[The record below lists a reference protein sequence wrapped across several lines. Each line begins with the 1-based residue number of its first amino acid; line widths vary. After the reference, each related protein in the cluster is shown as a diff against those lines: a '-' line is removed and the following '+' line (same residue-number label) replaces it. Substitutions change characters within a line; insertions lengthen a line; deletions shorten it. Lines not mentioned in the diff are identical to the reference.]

1 MSGSTPTR
9 SVLRWHGGKW
19 KLAPWIISHFPQHRI
34 YVEPFGGAASVL
46 MRKPRSYA
54 EVYNDLDDDA
64 VNMFRVLRSER
75 AGDLVEALRLTPF
88 ARAEFEAAYLPCD
101 DAVERAR
108 RLVVRSFMGFG
119 SNGHNMAVRTGFR
132 ANSNRSGTTPAR
144 DWRNY
149 PDQMRDMIE
158 RLRGVTIEHRD
169 AAETMAAHDGP
180 NTLHFVDPP
189 YLPETRSNSA
199 RRADGRAHVYA
210 HELTESDHAY
220 LLAFPRSLQGMVV
233 LCGYPA
239 ETYDRA
245 LECWHRVERQALA
258 DGARKR
264 TEVLW
269 INPAARDRAGDAMTL
284 FDGGM

>member
-1 MSGSTPTR
+1 
-9 SVLRWHGGKW
+9 
-19 KLAPWIISHFPQHRI
+19 
-34 YVEPFGGAASVL
+34 
-46 MRKPRSYA
+46 
-54 EVYNDLDDDA
+54 
-64 VNMFRVLRSER
+64 
-75 AGDLVEALRLTPF
+75 
-88 ARAEFEAAYLPCD
+88 
-101 DAVERAR
+101 
-108 RLVVRSFMGFG
+108 
-119 SNGHNMAVRTGFR
+119 MAVRTGFR

-149 PDQMRDMIE
+149 PDQKRDMIE

-189 YLPETRSNSA
+189 YLPETRSKSA

-210 HELTESDHAY
+210 HELTESDHAD
-220 LLAFPRSLQGMVV
+220 LLAFLRSLQGMVV

-245 LECWHRVERQALA
+245 LEGWHRVERQALA